1 MRQNSKLFEN
11 ALKANTQ
18 AAYDAV
24 GGTSSASGLL
34 GVGISALS
42 KYASQD
48 DQWRENFIRVDLA
61 ADLDRRSPHP
71 FILTTMARELGFALV
86 RDELPEGADVKLC
99 PMSLLKLDRVL
110 DDVVDEVANAL
121 SDGHADAF
129 ERKEI
134 RKRIA
139 AAKAQLAR
147 LDVMM
152 IGGDE

>member
-1 MRQNSKLFEN
+1 MRQNSKIFET

-48 DQWRENFIRVDLA
+48 EQWKDNFIRIDLA
-61 ADLDRRSPHP
+61 VDLDRRSPHP

-86 RDELPEGADVKLC
+86 RDDLRAGGDVKLC

-110 DDVVDEVANAL
+110 DDVVDEVAAAL
-121 SDGHADAF
+121 SDGHADAY

-139 AAKAQLAR
+139 SAKIALAR
-147 LDVMM
+147 LDAMM